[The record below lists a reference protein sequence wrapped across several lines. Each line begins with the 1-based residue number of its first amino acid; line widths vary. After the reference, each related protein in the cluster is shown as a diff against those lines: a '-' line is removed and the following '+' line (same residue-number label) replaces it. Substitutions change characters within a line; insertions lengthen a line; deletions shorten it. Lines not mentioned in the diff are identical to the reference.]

1 MKGIISL
8 SIFIIL
14 AVVAWWTITTD
25 YSLDNQPQQ
34 ASTARFIEA
43 YMNDFEM
50 TVMDATGSPSYTL
63 KGTHME
69 KFNDSDETNIQ
80 QPVFQLLQS
89 ATQWRIS
96 ADSAIANDKHETI
109 QLTNNV
115 VMQQQNVAP
124 KSLDANLG
132 TDVIT
137 SKEIDSDSIKSAITI
152 RTPNL
157 LIHTKKQTAI
167 TQAPVII
174 TQGRSKLN
182 SNGMTYNNITSELE
196 LSSNVRGSLNP
207 ND

>member
-8 SIFIIL
+8 SIFILL
-14 AVVAWWTITTD
+14 AIVAWWTITTD

-34 ASTARFIEA
+34 ANTARFIEA

-50 TVMDATGSPSYTL
+50 TAMDATGSPSYTL
-63 KGTHME
+63 KGAHME

-96 ADSAIANDKHETI
+96 ADSAIANDKYETI

-115 VMQQQNVAP
+115 VMQQQNIASKP
-124 KSLDANLG
+124 LDADLG

-137 SKEIDSDSIKSAITI
+137 SKEIASDSIKPAITI

-157 LIHTKKQTAI
+157 LIHTKKQIAI

-182 SNGMTYNNITSELE
+182 ANGMTYNNITSELE